1 MAMVL
6 KLDRG
11 RAGARRRLASESDT
25 VNPFSFQLFLH
36 ERRPF
41 PGGLSRL
48 LGGRSLGTLAT
59 LAVLG
64 ALVSAAAACDGGP
77 RSSGEASGTGSLGDL
92 GKRLDL
98 ARQSAGSGAPET
110 ARALGGKGD
119 AGDFEIK
126 IDPPA
131 PAGDLKAEIA
141 RFTTIDACVAERARV
156 DPIVGDALEA
166 IGYDTFLRDACR
178 VVDAAKANDPA
189 RCAGIDASS
198 LEARCRATVAEV
210 SASPETCPW
219 DAPLLRARGRD
230 AKCLAVASRDPRLCA
245 GVSDALDRAT
255 CEATLTHDRRSCAKL
270 RTSGAQSRCARD
282 ADRWGSLLDVTK
294 ETSAADGLPFV
305 VTGTLHLESATTPE
319 APSASNPPAAKPVA
333 IDVDL
338 APDLAR
344 GVTVV
349 EQRDGA
355 RIAFGPLVEGGLDFI
370 APSPH
375 TRGTLALELFVP
387 VSPTRQRAHA
397 DAGAASSA
405 RLERV
410 ELLLPG
416 RSPVSTPA
424 AESTLV
430 ATVDR
435 PGTTRGSPIAIEV
448 HGTFGAAGSIWRL
461 HAEATTFVRDI
472 VTSSD
477 LYAGPSSA
485 RSSALLGDDA
495 GMR

>member
-1 MAMVL
+1 V
-6 KLDRG
+6 RS
-11 RAGARRRLASESDT
+11 RLASESDT
-25 VNPFSFQLFLH
+25 VNPFSFQLFFH
-36 ERRPF
+36 KRRF
-41 PGGLSRL
+41 PALSRL
-48 LGGRSLGTLAT
+48 LGLRAVAT
-59 LAVLG
+59 LAVLAAF
-64 ALVSAAAACDGGP
+64 ALASIACDGEP
-77 RSSGEASGTGSLGDL
+77 RSSGEASGPGSLGDL
-92 GKRLDL
+92 GKRLEL
-98 ARQSAGSGAPET
+98 ARQNAGAGGPEP
-110 ARALGGKGD
+110 ARGLGGEGD
-119 AGDFEIK
+119 AGDLEVK

-189 RCAGIDASS
+189 RCAAIDASS

-210 SASPETCPW
+210 SASPEACPW

-255 CEATLTHDRRSCAKL
+255 CEATLTHDRRSCATL

-294 ETSAADGLPFV
+294 ETSSPDGRSFV

-319 APSASNPPAAKPVA
+319 APGASSAPAAKPLP

-375 TRGTLALELFVP
+375 TRATLALELFVP
-387 VSPTRQRAHA
+387 VSSTKQRAHA
-397 DAGAASSA
+397 DAGATTNA
-405 RLERV
+405 RIERV

-416 RSPVSTPA
+416 RSPISTPA

-435 PGTTRGSPIAIEV
+435 PGATRGSPIAIEV
-448 HGTFGAAGSIWRL
+448 HGNFGAGGSIWRV
-461 HAEATTFVRDI
+461 HAEATTFVRDV
-472 VTSSD
+472 VTSTD
-477 LYAGPSSA
+477 LYVGPSSP
-485 RSSALLGDDA
+485 RSSAFLGGDA

>member
-1 MAMVL
+1 
-6 KLDRG
+6 
-11 RAGARRRLASESDT
+11 
-25 VNPFSFQLFLH
+25 LH
-36 ERRPF
+36 ERPF
-41 PGGLSRL
+41 TGLSGL
-48 LGGRSLGTLAT
+48 LGLRAVAT
-59 LAVLG
+59 LAVL
-64 ALVSAAAACDGGP
+64 ATLVSAAAACDGGP
-77 RSSGEASGTGSLGDL
+77 HSSGEASGTGNLGDL
-92 GKRLDL
+92 GKRFDL
-98 ARQSAGSGAPET
+98 ARQGAVSGAPET
-110 ARALGGKGD
+110 ARGLGGEGD
-119 AGDFEIK
+119 AGDLEIK

-189 RCAGIDASS
+189 RCAAIEASS

-210 SASPETCPW
+210 SASPDACPW
-219 DAPLLRARGRD
+219 DAPRLRARGRD
-230 AKCLAVASRDPRLCA
+230 ARCLAMASRDPRLCA
-245 GVSDALDRAT
+245 GAADALDRAT

-282 ADRWGSLLDVTK
+282 ADRWGGLLDVTK
-294 ETSAADGLPFV
+294 ETSSADARPFA
-305 VTGTLHLESATTPE
+305 VTGTLHLESATSPDV
-319 APSASNPPAAKPVA
+319 PSASNPPATKPGP

-338 APDLAR
+338 AADLAR

-349 EQRDGA
+349 EQRDGT
-355 RIAFGPLVEGGLDFI
+355 RITFGPLVEGGLDFI

-375 TRGTLALELFVP
+375 TRATLALELFVP
-387 VSPTRQRAHA
+387 VSTTKQRARA
-397 DAGAASSA
+397 DAGATSNA
-405 RLERV
+405 RIDRV

-430 ATVDR
+430 ARVDR
-435 PGTTRGSPIAIEV
+435 SGTTRGSPIAVEV
-448 HGTFGAAGSIWRL
+448 HGNFGAGGSSWRI

-477 LYAGPSSA
+477 LYGGPP
-485 RSSALLGDDA
+485 
-495 GMR
+495 